1 MARAATI
8 DALRKRG
15 VSKKTAETLVDAGFN
30 LETLSHAKVERVG
43 KFISEREAVRL
54 LKKLGAPA
62 PEEKLTKSQART
74 APARKP
80 RKAAAAG
87 GPAPE
92 VLRVPSKTPPL
103 SKGEREVFEIAT
115 AQGKA
120 LPPALV
126 AVLATKI
133 DGLRLSRTKVEQIV
147 GKVAE
152 RYERHRID
160 PNESAG
166 IVSAQSIGEPGTQM
180 TMRTFHYA
188 GVAEMNVTLGLPRLI
203 EIVDARRV
211 PSTPIMEIHLKGA
224 PELDRIRKYATEIEM
239 TVLEDIAEIE
249 ADPVNMRV
257 LVVPE
262 EHRMKS
268 RGVGKAELDEKLSKL
283 GVEVEVKRTIGTS
296 AKTVRGFAVE
306 AGESSYKKLQRLLEQ
321 VKSAKIKG
329 IENIKR
335 AIIKRRGDRYVIYTE
350 GSNMERVLDLPFVDP
365 AQTTTNSIQEIY
377 DVLGVEAARNAII
390 SEALSTLSEQGL
402 VVDIR
407 HIMLVADMMTNDGDV
422 KAIGRHGISGRKSSV
437 LARAAFEITAHHL
450 LRAAITGEVDY
461 LDGVAEN
468 VIVGQ
473 PVTLGTGAVNLVYH
487 AGPKP

>member
-15 VSKKTAETLVDAGFN
+15 VSKGTAETLVDAGFT
-30 LETLSHAKVERVG
+30 LETLSHAKPERLR
-43 KFISEREAVRL
+43 KFISEREAARL
-54 LKKLGAPA
+54 LKKLGSPA
-62 PEEKLTKSQART
+62 PEERPAKSRAT
-74 APARKP
+74 AAPSRKP
-80 RKAAAAG
+80 RKAAAVTA
-87 GPAPE
+87 APE
-92 VLRVPSKTPPL
+92 VLRVPAKTPPL
-103 SKGEREVFEIAT
+103 TKGEREVYDIA
-115 AQGKA
+115 AGKGKA
-120 LPPALV
+120 LPPSLV
-126 AVLATKI
+126 AGLAKKI
-133 DGLRLSRTKVEQIV
+133 EGLKLSRAKVEQIV
-147 GKVAE
+147 AKVAE
-152 RYERHRID
+152 RYERSRID

-211 PSTPIMEIHLKGA
+211 PSTPIMEIHLKGT
-224 PELDRIRKYATEIEM
+224 PELERIRRYATEIEM
-239 TVLEDIAEIE
+239 TVLEDIADLE
-249 ADPVNMRV
+249 ADPVNMRI
-257 LVVPE
+257 LVFPD

-268 RGVGKAELDEKLSKL
+268 RGVGKAELEEKLLKQ
-283 GVEVEVKRTIGTS
+283 GVEVEVKRPVGTS
-296 AKTVRGFAVE
+296 AKVARGFAVE

-321 VKSAKIKG
+321 VKSQKIKG

-350 GSNMERVLDLPFVDP
+350 GSNLERVLDLPFVDP

-390 SEALSTLSEQGL
+390 AEAFSTLSEQGL

-407 HIMLVADMMTNDGDV
+407 HIMLVSDMMTNDGDV

-487 AGPKP
+487 AGSKS